1 MTGKRL
7 TGRWGD
13 SGSNK
18 RLTRDN
24 GGIVLMASEKEIQN
38 LFTDKSRALA
48 KSNWKEAAELCNFL
62 GNKLRER
69 GKLDEALAEHEE
81 ELRLCQ
87 QLNDE
92 PGCGLAHRCIG
103 EVYSEMQDY
112 QKALRSLKVFLQI
125 SEKRKD
131 MVEMQRA
138 WATIGRAYFMKEDLK
153 RAETA
158 FTMAL
163 KLADK

>member
-1 MTGKRL
+1 MPSQSP
-7 TGRWGD
+7 TGRRWL
-13 SGSNK
+13 NCA
-18 RLTRDN
+18 TFWATN
-24 GGIVLMASEKEIQN
+24 CAKE
-38 LFTDKSRALA
+38 
-48 KSNWKEAAELCNFL
+48 
-62 GNKLRER
+62 

-87 QLNDE
+87 QLKDE
-92 PGCGLAHRCIG
+92 SGCALAHRCIG

-112 QKALRSLKVFLQI
+112 KKALRSLKVFLQM

-138 WATIGRAYFMKEDLK
+138 WATIGRAYLMKDDLSH
-153 RAETA
+153 AETA

>member
-1 MTGKRL
+1 MSS
-7 TGRWGD
+7 D
-13 SGSNK
+13 
-18 RLTRDN
+18 
-24 GGIVLMASEKEIQN
+24 KELQS
-38 LFTDKSRALA
+38 LFNDKSRAIA

-62 GNKLRER
+62 GNKLCER
-69 GKLDEALAEHEE
+69 GRLDAALAEHEE

-87 QLNDE
+87 QMKDE
-92 PGCGLAHRCIG
+92 AGCALAHRCLG
-103 EVYSEMQDY
+103 EVYSQMQDY
-112 QKALRSLKVFLQI
+112 KKALRSLKVFLQM

-138 WATIGRAYFMKEDLK
+138 WATIGRAYLMKDDLNH
-153 RAETA
+153 AETA